1 MERRPEPNRPLV
13 LDPAVRQN
21 GPVSIADTTCWT
33 MIRGAAEGKP
43 QDRAEFARRYE
54 RIIRTSLRG
63 RWRGSRLATEIDDAV
78 QEVFLDCFRE
88 GGALAKA
95 NPGHGNSFRAFLYG
109 VVMNVARRFER
120 ARARAGLPLES
131 DVELP
136 SREEA
141 FSSVFDRAWAEALM
155 GQAAVLQTVRA
166 REVGPDAER
175 RVELLRLRFGKDLP
189 IREIARLWDADAAR
203 VHHEYAR
210 AREEFHQALHD
221 VVQEHHGGDH
231 GDVERECERL
241 IACFE

>member
-1 MERRPEPNRPLV
+1 
-13 LDPAVRQN
+13 
-21 GPVSIADTTCWT
+21 

-43 QDRAEFARRYE
+43 QDREEFARRYE

-120 ARARAGLPLES
+120 ARARAGLPL
-131 DVELP
+131 L
-136 SREEA
+136 
-141 FSSVFDRAWAEALM
+141 FDRAWAEALM
-155 GQAAVLQTVRA
+155 GQAAMLQTVRA

-175 RVELLRLRFGKDLP
+175 RVELLRLRFQNDLP
-189 IREIARLWDADAAR
+189 VREIAQRWGADAAR
-203 VHHEYAR
+203 VHHEYAK

-221 VVQEHHGGDH
+221 VVKEHHGGNH

-241 IACFE
+241 VACFE